1 MDISCPSHLVYF
13 NHNNKHLKGE
23 KNYGE
28 VLSGKSIWKGKVEE
42 ENHVEEEIRRI
53 NEENGLQ

>member
-28 VLSGKSIWKGKVEE
+28 VLSGKYGREKLKKKTM
-42 ENHVEEEIRRI
+42 
-53 NEENGLQ
+53 